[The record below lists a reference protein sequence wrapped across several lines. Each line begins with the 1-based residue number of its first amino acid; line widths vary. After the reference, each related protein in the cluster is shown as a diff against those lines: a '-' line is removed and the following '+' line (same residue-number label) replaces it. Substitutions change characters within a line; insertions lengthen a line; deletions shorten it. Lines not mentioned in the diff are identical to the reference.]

1 MTSPAPAR
9 APIPEG
15 FKPPRTDLH
24 STRVL
29 PGFKS
34 SLTLTLTYLSLIV
47 LIPLAALVA
56 RPWEHGLEGFLFV
69 LTDPRVIA
77 SLRLTFGVAAAAA
90 LLNLFVGLII
100 AWVLTRYA
108 FPGKRLLDAF
118 VDLPFALP
126 TAVAGIALCTLYAPN
141 GWIGALLAPLGIKV
155 AYTPLGIF
163 VALVFVG
170 LPFALPTAVAGIAL
184 CTLYA
189 PNGWIGALLAPLG
202 IKVAYTPLG
211 IFVALVFV
219 GLPFVVRSVQPVL
232 AEFDAEVEEAA
243 LTLGASPIQTAVRVI
258 LPSLAPALLS
268 GFSLALARAVGEYGS
283 VIFIAGNMPY
293 VSEITPLL
301 IVIKLQEFDYAGAA
315 SVALVMLLLSF
326 IVLIIMNALQLWLG
340 RQGGRS

>member
-1 MTSPAPAR
+1 MTSPASSAR
-9 APIPEG
+9 TAVPEG
-15 FKPPRTDLH
+15 FKPPAPSLH
-24 STRVL
+24 TRVL

-56 RPWEHGLEGFLFV
+56 RPWEHGIDGFIFT

-77 SLRLTFGVAAAAA
+77 SLRLSFSMAAAAA

-100 AWVLTRYA
+100 AWVLTRYT
-108 FPGKRLLDAF
+108 FPGRRLLDAF

-126 TAVAGIALCTLYAPN
+126 TAVAGIALCSLYAPN
-141 GWIGALLAPLGIKV
+141 GWIGALFAPFGIKI

-163 VALVFVG
+163 
-170 LPFALPTAVAGIAL
+170 T
-184 CTLYA
+184 
-189 PNGWIGALLAPLG
+189 
-202 IKVAYTPLG
+202 
-211 IFVALVFV
+211 ALVFV

-243 LTLGASPIQTAVRVI
+243 LTLGASPIQTAIRVI
-258 LPSLAPALLS
+258 LPSLGPALLS

-293 VSEITPLL
+293 ISEITPLL
-301 IVIKLQEFDYAGAA
+301 IIIKLQEFDYAGAA
-315 SVALVMLLLSF
+315 SVALIMLLLSF
-326 IVLIIMNALQLWLG
+326 GVLIVMNGLQLWLSG
-340 RQGGRS
+340 RGQGAAK

>member
-170 LPFALPTAVAGIAL
+170 LPF
-184 CTLYA
+184 
-189 PNGWIGALLAPLG
+189 
-202 IKVAYTPLG
+202 
-211 IFVALVFV
+211 
-219 GLPFVVRSVQPVL
+219 VVRSVQPVL

-326 IVLIIMNALQLWLG
+326 VVLIIMNALQLWLG